1 MKIGT
6 VEPKYDDMLNF
17 KTKEMH
23 LFNGKKIKNE
33 SLAFIYGAI
42 AKYAWKSECMED
54 EEFLAS
60 LKEYIVN
67 KAEGLAVATATTR
80 KKGK

>member
-17 KTKEMH
+17 KSLEMH
-23 LFNGKKIKNE
+23 LLNGKKIKNE
-33 SLAFIYGAI
+33 ALAFIYGAI
-42 AKYAWKSECMED
+42 AKYAWRKDHMQD
-54 EEFLAS
+54 EEYVNS
-60 LKEYIVN
+60 LKEYIIS
-67 KAEGLAVATATTR
+67 KAEEIGGTTG